1 MAAVEL
7 LPSVV
12 DPDEAIAD
20 RRARLQLVSD
30 RVAPM
35 ALARERTLP
44 LLDELISLFP
54 EGLRRG
60 STVSVA
66 GSGST
71 ALALAV
77 AAAASTAGS
86 WVAVVSDPDLGLV
99 AAEEAGIALQ
109 RMLVVDPEPSS
120 WSAAVAAL
128 VGAVDIVLVAPRHRV
143 RDAEAR
149 RLSGRLR
156 ERGSVLVC
164 TNGRWPSGADVQ
176 LEVVGSKWS
185 GLGCGHGVLQSRRVT
200 VNGGGRGA
208 SARPRSADMLLPG
221 PLGRPEF
228 VHVEAPAFAA
238 QG

>member
-86 WVAVVSDPDLGLV
+86 WVAVVSDPDLGLA

-156 ERGSVLVC
+156 ERRNL
-164 TNGRWPSGADVQ
+164 
-176 LEVVGSKWS
+176 
-185 GLGCGHGVLQSRRVT
+185 
-200 VNGGGRGA
+200 
-208 SARPRSADMLLPG
+208 
-221 PLGRPEF
+221 
-228 VHVEAPAFAA
+228 A
-238 QG
+238 QFRYR

>member
-1 MAAVEL
+1 MAAAEL

-20 RRARLQLVSD
+20 RRARLQLVGD

-44 LLDELISLFP
+44 LLDELTGLFP

-86 WVAVVSDPDLGLV
+86 WVAVVGDPDLGLA
-99 AAEEAGIALQ
+99 AAEEVGVALE
-109 RMLVVDPEPSS
+109 RVLVVDPEASS
-120 WSAAVAAL
+120 WSSAVAAL

-149 RLSGRLR
+149 RLSARLR

-176 LEVVGSKWS
+176 LEVMESEWS

-200 VNGGGRGA
+200 VSGGGRGA
-208 SARPRSADMLLPG
+208 SARPRSADLLLPG
-221 PLGRPEF
+221 PLGRPEL
-228 VHVEAPAFAA
+228 VHIEAPALVA

>member
-1 MAAVEL
+1 MAAAEL

-12 DPDEAIAD
+12 DPDEAIAE
-20 RRARLQLVSD
+20 RRARLQLVGD

-44 LLDELISLFP
+44 LLDELAGLFP

-60 STVSVA
+60 STVSVV

-77 AAAASTAGS
+77 AAAATEAGS
-86 WVAVVSDPDLGLV
+86 WVAVVGDPELGL
-99 AAEEAGIALQ
+99 ASAEEAGVALQ
-109 RMLVVDPEPSS
+109 RVLIVDPEPSA

-143 RDAEAR
+143 RDAEAL
-149 RLSGRLR
+149 RLSARLR

-164 TNGRWPSGADVQ
+164 TKGRWPSGADVQ
-176 LEVVGSKWS
+176 LEVVESEWI
-185 GLGCGHGVLQSRRVT
+185 GLGCGHGVLQSRRVM
-200 VNGGGRGA
+200 VHGSGRGA
-208 SARPRSADMLLPG
+208 AAQPRSSEMLLPG
-221 PLGRPEF
+221 PLGRPELICA
-228 VHVEAPAFAA
+228 EAAALTA